1 MSDIEKNNQ
10 IESYL
15 EKSIYAVRPP
25 EDVVQRLRQRIGNL
39 EPSIIAKRLSNW
51 ELTII
56 TIGSVMFA
64 ATVIVTIAR
73 AFFYFFG
80 RGKRSA

>member
-1 MSDIEKNNQ
+1 MSSVDKTNQ

-15 EKSIYAVRPP
+15 DHAMRSVRPP
-25 EDVVQRLRQRIGNL
+25 DEVVQRLRQRIGSL
-39 EPSIIAKRLSNW
+39 EPHIIAKRISNW
-51 ELTII
+51 ELSII

>member
-1 MSDIEKNNQ
+1 MSSVDKANQ

-15 EKSIYAVRPP
+15 DHAMRSVRPP
-25 EDVVQRLRQRIGNL
+25 DEVVQRLRQRIGSL
-39 EPSIIAKRLSNW
+39 EPHIIAKRISNW
-51 ELTII
+51 ELSII